1 MPKFIMLVGL
11 PASGKSTLAEKL
23 KEEYKAE
30 IISSDS
36 LRKELYNDEQNQEHN
51 YEIFNEMLKRTIAC
65 LKEDKNVIYDAT
77 NISSKRR
84 INICSQISK
93 YANEK
98 ICYLLTTSYELC
110 IKRNNERERKVPDE
124 VIKRMLYSFN
134 TPSIYEGF
142 TKVIVVHSDEQ
153 KKLAEEVVDEKMQHD
168 NPNHTASV
176 AEHMSEVYSEVGK
189 YSYNILKMF
198 YPKGEEFEAWKDS
211 CLLTLAAYY
220 HDIGKFYTKSFDEK
234 GIAHFYNHEN
244 VGAYI
249 IFNMEAANILTDE
262 ELLDMSLLIN
272 WHMKPYFWKTEKE
285 KEKARLFLSKR
296 LFTLLMILHLFD
308 ETAD

>member
-1 MPKFIMLVGL
+1 MPKFIMVVGL

-23 KEEYKAE
+23 KEEYNAE
-30 IISSDS
+30 IISSDN

-51 YEIFNEMLKRTIAC
+51 GEIFNEMMKRTIAY
-65 LKEDKNVIYDAT
+65 LKKNKNVIYDAT
-77 NISSKRR
+77 NINSKRR
-84 INICSQISK
+84 INICSQVSK
-93 YANEK
+93 YVDEK

-124 VIKRMLYSFN
+124 VIKRMLYNFN

-142 TKVIVVHSDEQ
+142 TKVVVVHSDEQ
-153 KKLAEEVVDEKMQHD
+153 KRLAEEIVDEKIQHD
-168 NPNHTASV
+168 NPNHTVSV
-176 AEHMSEVYSEVGK
+176 AEHMSEVHGEVNK
-189 YSYNILKMF
+189 YSYDILKMY

-211 CLLTLAAYY
+211 CLLPFAAYY
-220 HDIGKFYTKSFDEK
+220 HDIGKFYTKTFDKK

-249 IFNMEAANILTDE
+249 IFNTEAANFLTDE
-262 ELLDMSLLIN
+262 ELLDVSLLIN

-285 KEKARLFLSKR
+285 KEKAKLFLNKR

-308 ETAD
+308 KTAD

>member
-1 MPKFIMLVGL
+1 MPKFIMVVGL

-23 KEEYKAE
+23 KEEYNAE
-30 IISSDS
+30 IISSDN

-51 YEIFNEMLKRTIAC
+51 SEIFNEMMKRTIAY
-65 LKEDKNVIYDAT
+65 LKKNKNIIYDAT
-77 NISSKRR
+77 NINSKRR
-84 INICSQISK
+84 INICAQVSK
-93 YANEK
+93 YADEK

-124 VIKRMLYSFN
+124 VIKRMLYNFN

-142 TKVIVVHSDEQ
+142 TKVVVVHSDEQ
-153 KKLAEEVVDEKMQHD
+153 KKLAEEIVDEKMQHD
-168 NPNHTASV
+168 NPNHTVSV
-176 AEHMSEVYSEVGK
+176 AKHMSEVHDEINK
-189 YSYNILKMF
+189 YSYDILKMY

-211 CLLTLAAYY
+211 CLLSFAAYY
-220 HDIGKFYTKSFDEK
+220 HDIGKFYTKTFDKKE
-234 GIAHFYNHEN
+234 IAHFYNHEN

-249 IFNMEAANILTDE
+249 IFNTEAANFLTDE
-262 ELLDMSLLIN
+262 ELLDVSLLIN

-285 KEKARLFLSKR
+285 KEKAKLFLNKR

-308 ETAD
+308 KTAN

>member
-11 PASGKSTLAEKL
+11 PASGKSTLAKKL
-23 KEEYKAE
+23 KEEYNAE
-30 IISSDS
+30 IISSDN
-36 LRKELYNDEQNQEHN
+36 LRKELYGDEQNQEHN
-51 YEIFNEMLKRTIAC
+51 GEIFNEMMKRTVAC
-65 LKEDKNVIYDAT
+65 LKKNKNVIYDAT
-77 NISSKRR
+77 NINSKRR
-84 INICSQISK
+84 ISACSQVSR
-93 YANEK
+93 YADER

-142 TKVIVVHSDEQ
+142 TKVIIVHSDEQ
-153 KKLAEEVVDEKMQHD
+153 KKLAEEIVDEKMQHD
-168 NPNHTASV
+168 NPNHTVSV
-176 AEHMSEVYSEVGK
+176 AEHMLEVQEEVYK
-189 YSYNILKMF
+189 YSYNILKM
-198 YPKGEEFEAWKDS
+198 YYSKDKEFEAWKDS
-211 CLLTLAAYY
+211 ILLTLTAYY
-220 HDIGKFYTKSFDEK
+220 HDIGKFYTKSFDKK

-249 IFNMEAANILTDE
+249 IFNTKAANILTDE
-262 ELLDMSLLIN
+262 ELLDVSLLIN

-308 ETAD
+308 ETAN

>member
-23 KEEYKAE
+23 KEEYTAE
-30 IISSDS
+30 IISSDN
-36 LRKELYNDEQNQEHN
+36 LRKELYGDEQNQEHN
-51 YEIFNEMLKRTIAC
+51 GEIFNEMMKRTVAC
-65 LKEDKNVIYDAT
+65 LKKNKNVIYDAT
-77 NISSKRR
+77 NINSKKR
-84 INICSQISK
+84 INVCSQVSR
-93 YANEK
+93 YADEK

-142 TKVIVVHSDEQ
+142 TRVIVVHSEEQ
-153 KKLAEEVVDEKMQHD
+153 KKLTGEIVDEKMQHD
-168 NPNHTASV
+168 NPNHTVSV
-176 AEHMSEVYSEVGK
+176 AEHMLEVQEEVYK
-189 YSYNILKMF
+189 YSYNILKM
-198 YPKGEEFEAWKDS
+198 YYSKDEEFEAWKDS
-211 CLLTLAAYY
+211 RLLTPAAYY

-249 IFNMEAANILTDE
+249 IFNTEAANILTDE